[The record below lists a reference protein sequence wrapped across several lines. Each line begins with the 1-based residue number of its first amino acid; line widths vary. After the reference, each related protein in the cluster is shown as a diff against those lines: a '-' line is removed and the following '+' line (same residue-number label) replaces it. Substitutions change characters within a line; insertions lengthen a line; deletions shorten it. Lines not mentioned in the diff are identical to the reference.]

1 MIGNA
6 EGIGNFEFDAIATV
20 DINSQKVFRDVA
32 FSWSKRFSIAGLAT
46 VDIVIDPQAIA
57 PKIGVV
63 LPITFKAIGA
73 GPINIDFYFGTDSD
87 DDGTLWS
94 GGNRD
99 NRSSTPTNT
108 VVRLS
113 PTINSDGTRLPFE
126 FLLMSNGT
134 AAVATVGGEA
144 KDDLI
149 FIPRLDGKYMF
160 RLINTENAV
169 AQCSFAMTIFEAEIG
184 K

>member
-6 EGIGNFEFDAIATV
+6 EGIGNFEFDATTVV
-20 DINSQKVFRDVA
+20 DINSQKVFRDAA

-63 LPITFKAIGA
+63 LPVSFKAIGA
-73 GPINIDFYFGTDSD
+73 GPINIDFYFGTDANE
-87 DDGTLWS
+87 DGTLWV

-99 NRSSTPTNT
+99 NRSSTTPSA
-108 VVRLS
+108 VIRLS
-113 PTINSDGTRLPFE
+113 PTINNSGTKLPFE

-160 RLINTENAV
+160 RLMNTENAV
-169 AQCSFAMTIFEAEIG
+169 AQCSFAMTMFEAEKG
-184 K
+184 R